1 MGKYKEKGVIYIR
14 TKNSIKNIIVALIL
28 NLISVIIGLISQKV
42 FISSLGIEYLGIN
55 GLFTNIISMLGI
67 VELGFGSAIIYNLYK
82 PVADNDKKQI
92 KALMHFYKI
101 SYRVIAIIVTVIGLL
116 IIPFL
121 GFIVKD
127 ANPSENLIII
137 YLLFLT
143 DIVCSY
149 LLTYKRSILYAYQ
162 KSYIINI
169 VHIGYL
175 LGMNLFQ
182 ILILIYTKNYYLYLI
197 VKIIARIAENI
208 VITKIANKS
217 YPILLEKNIVPL
229 DKRTK
234 DDIFKKIKALLL
246 HKIGGFVVL
255 GSDNI
260 IISAFLGVKTV
271 GLYSNYSMIIN
282 VLVNLSN
289 QVFSSITACV
299 GNLLAT
305 NDYKKSF
312 NVYKNISFA
321 NTWLAGFISISLL
334 VCMDSFVSIWL
345 GKEYVLPIS
354 VLLVLCINLYLQ
366 ITRYTNNS
374 FKEAAG
380 IYYED
385 RFVPIIES
393 IVNIV
398 MSIILLHY
406 FGLAGVF
413 MGTICSNLVLHLY
426 SYPRFVYTKLLKN
439 SYSDYY
445 YNFFKN
451 FVTIMFI
458 GCITFC
464 IAKLITFNSL
474 FLNLVW
480 DFFVCLLVPNS
491 LLFIYYRKSSEL
503 SYYVDLISNI
513 LKKIKLKVVKS

>member
-1 MGKYKEKGVIYIR
+1 MR

-28 NLISVIIGLISQKV
+28 NLISIIIGLISQKV
-42 FISSLGIEYLGIN
+42 FISSLGTEYLGIN

-67 VELGFGSAIIYNLYK
+67 VELGLGSAIIYNLYK
-82 PVADNDKKQI
+82 PVADNNKKKI
-92 KALMHFYKI
+92 KSLMHFYKI
-101 SYRVIAIIVTVIGLL
+101 SYRIIAVVVTIIGLL

-121 GFIVKD
+121 GLIVKD
-127 ANPSENLIII
+127 VNISENLIII

-175 LGMNLFQ
+175 LCMNLFQ

-197 VKIIARIAENI
+197 IKIIARIIENI

-217 YPILLEKNIVPL
+217 YPILLEKDVIPL
-229 DKRTK
+229 DKKTK
-234 DDIFKKIKALLL
+234 KDIFTKIKALLL

-260 IISAFLGVKTV
+260 IISAFLGVNTV

-289 QVFSSITACV
+289 QAFSAITASV
-299 GNLLAT
+299 GNLLVT
-305 NDYKKSF
+305 SNNKKTYS
-312 NVYKNISFA
+312 VYKNIFFA
-321 NTWLAGFISISLL
+321 NTWLAGFIAIGLL
-334 VCMDSFVSIWL
+334 VCMDSFVNIWL
-345 GKEYVLPIS
+345 GERYLLSTS

-393 IVNIV
+393 VVNIV
-398 MSIILLHY
+398 MSIVLLHY

-426 SYPRFVYTKLLKN
+426 SYPKFVYTRLFKKN
-439 SYSDYY
+439 YSDYY
-445 YNFFKN
+445 HNFFKN
-451 FVTIMFI
+451 FIIVTLI
-458 GCITFC
+458 GGITFC
-464 IAKLITFNSL
+464 ISRIIVFNNL
-474 FLNLVW
+474 FLNLFW
-480 DFFVCLLVPNS
+480 NIFVCLLIPNV
-491 LLFIYYRKSSEL
+491 LFFAYYRKSSEL
-503 SYYVDLISNI
+503 SYYANLLNNI
-513 LKKIKLKVVKS
+513 LKKIKFKVVKS

>member
-1 MGKYKEKGVIYIR
+1 MR

-28 NLISVIIGLISQKV
+28 NLISIIIGLISQKV
-42 FISSLGIEYLGIN
+42 FISSLGTEYLGIN

-67 VELGFGSAIIYNLYK
+67 VELGLGSAIIYNLYK
-82 PVADNDKKQI
+82 PVADNNKKKI
-92 KALMHFYKI
+92 KSLMRFYKI
-101 SYRVIAIIVTVIGLL
+101 SYRIIAVVVTIIGLL

-121 GFIVKD
+121 GLIVKD
-127 ANPSENLIII
+127 VNISENLIII

-175 LGMNLFQ
+175 LCMNLFQ

-197 VKIIARIAENI
+197 IKIIARIIENI

-217 YPILLEKNIVPL
+217 YPILLEKDVIPL
-229 DKRTK
+229 DKKTK
-234 DDIFKKIKALLL
+234 KDIFTKIKALLL

-260 IISAFLGVKTV
+260 IISAFLGVNTV

-289 QVFSSITACV
+289 QAFSAITASV
-299 GNLLAT
+299 GNLLVT
-305 NDYKKSF
+305 SNNKKTYS
-312 NVYKNISFA
+312 VYKNIFFA
-321 NTWLAGFISISLL
+321 NTWLAGFIAIGLL
-334 VCMDSFVSIWL
+334 VCMDSFVNIWL
-345 GKEYVLPIS
+345 GEKYLLSTS

-393 IVNIV
+393 VVNIV
-398 MSIILLHY
+398 MSIVLLHY

-426 SYPRFVYTKLLKN
+426 SYPKFVYTRLFKKN
-439 SYSDYY
+439 YSDYY
-445 YNFFKN
+445 HNFFKN
-451 FVTIMFI
+451 FIIVTLI
-458 GCITFC
+458 GGITFC
-464 IAKLITFNSL
+464 ISRIIVFNNL
-474 FLNLVW
+474 FLNLFW
-480 DFFVCLLVPNS
+480 NIFVCLLIPNV
-491 LLFIYYRKSSEL
+491 LFFAYYRKSSEL
-503 SYYVDLISNI
+503 SYYANLLSNI
-513 LKKIKLKVVKS
+513 LKKIKFKVVKS

>member
-1 MGKYKEKGVIYIR
+1 MR

-28 NLISVIIGLISQKV
+28 NLISIIIGLISQKV
-42 FISSLGIEYLGIN
+42 FISSLGTEYLGIN

-67 VELGFGSAIIYNLYK
+67 VELGLGSAIIYNLYK
-82 PVADNDKKQI
+82 PVADNNKKKI
-92 KALMHFYKI
+92 KSLMHFYKI
-101 SYRVIAIIVTVIGLL
+101 SYRIIAVVVTIIGLL

-121 GFIVKD
+121 GLIVKD
-127 ANPSENLIII
+127 TNISENLIII

-175 LGMNLFQ
+175 LCMNLFQ

-197 VKIIARIAENI
+197 IKIIARIIENI

-217 YPILLEKNIVPL
+217 YPILLEKDVIPL
-229 DKRTK
+229 DKKTK
-234 DDIFKKIKALLL
+234 KDIFTKIKALLL

-260 IISAFLGVKTV
+260 IISAFLGVNTV

-289 QVFSSITACV
+289 QAFSAITASV
-299 GNLLAT
+299 GNLLVT
-305 NDYKKSF
+305 SNNKKSF
-312 NVYKNISFA
+312 RVYKNISFA
-321 NTWLAGFISISLL
+321 NIWLAGFIAISLL
-334 VCMDSFVSIWL
+334 VCMDSFVGIWL
-345 GKEYVLPIS
+345 GKKYVLPIS

-385 RFVPIIES
+385 RFIPIIES

-426 SYPRFVYTKLLKN
+426 SYPRFVYTKLFKK
-439 SYSDYY
+439 SYFDYY
-445 YNFFKN
+445 YSFFKN
-451 FVTIMFI
+451 LVIIMFI
-458 GCITFC
+458 GSITFF
-464 IAKLITFNSL
+464 ISKIIDFNS
-474 FLNLVW
+474 FSFNLVW
-480 DFFVCLLVPNS
+480 DIFVCLLIPNI
-491 LLFIYYRKSSEL
+491 LLFIYYRKSFEL
-503 SYYVDLISNI
+503 LYYVNLITTI
-513 LKKIKLKVVKS
+513 LKRNKLKVIKS

>member
-1 MGKYKEKGVIYIR
+1 MR

-28 NLISVIIGLISQKV
+28 NLISIIIGLISQKV
-42 FISSLGIEYLGIN
+42 FISSLGTEYLGIN

-67 VELGFGSAIIYNLYK
+67 VELGLGSAIIYNLYK
-82 PVADNDKKQI
+82 PVADNNKKKI
-92 KALMHFYKI
+92 KSLMHFYKI
-101 SYRVIAIIVTVIGLL
+101 SYRIIAVVVTIIGLL

-121 GFIVKD
+121 GLIVKD
-127 ANPSENLIII
+127 VNISENLIII

-175 LGMNLFQ
+175 LCMNLFQ

-197 VKIIARIAENI
+197 IKIIARIIENI

-217 YPILLEKNIVPL
+217 YPILLEKDVIPL
-229 DKRTK
+229 DKKTK
-234 DDIFKKIKALLL
+234 KDIFTKIKALLL

-260 IISAFLGVKTV
+260 IISAFLGVNTV

-289 QVFSSITACV
+289 QAFSAITASV
-299 GNLLAT
+299 GNLLVT
-305 NDYKKSF
+305 SNNKKTYS
-312 NVYKNISFA
+312 VYKNIFFA
-321 NTWLAGFISISLL
+321 NTWLAGFIAIGLL
-334 VCMDSFVSIWL
+334 VCMDSFVNIWL
-345 GKEYVLPIS
+345 GERYLLSTS

-393 IVNIV
+393 VVNIV
-398 MSIILLHY
+398 MSIVLLHY

-426 SYPRFVYTKLLKN
+426 SYPKFVYTRLFKKN
-439 SYSDYY
+439 YSDYY
-445 YNFFKN
+445 HNFFKN
-451 FVTIMFI
+451 FIIVMLI
-458 GCITFC
+458 GGITFC
-464 IAKLITFNSL
+464 ISRIIVFNNL
-474 FLNLVW
+474 FLNLFW
-480 DFFVCLLVPNS
+480 NIFVCLLIPNV
-491 LLFIYYRKSSEL
+491 LFFAYYRKSSEL
-503 SYYVDLISNI
+503 SYYANLLSNI
-513 LKKIKLKVVKS
+513 LKKIKFKVVKS

>member
-1 MGKYKEKGVIYIR
+1 MR

-28 NLISVIIGLISQKV
+28 NLISIIIGLISQKV
-42 FISSLGIEYLGIN
+42 FISSLGTEYLGIN

-67 VELGFGSAIIYNLYK
+67 VELGLGSAIIYNLYK
-82 PVADNDKKQI
+82 PVADNNKKKI
-92 KALMHFYKI
+92 KSLMHFYKI
-101 SYRVIAIIVTVIGLL
+101 SYRIIAVVVTIIGLL

-121 GFIVKD
+121 GLIVKD
-127 ANPSENLIII
+127 VNISENLIII

-175 LGMNLFQ
+175 LCMNLFQ

-197 VKIIARIAENI
+197 IKIIARIIENI

-217 YPILLEKNIVPL
+217 YPILLEKDVIPL
-229 DKRTK
+229 DKKTK
-234 DDIFKKIKALLL
+234 KDIFTKIKALLL

-260 IISAFLGVKTV
+260 IISAFLGVNTV

-289 QVFSSITACV
+289 QAFSAITASV
-299 GNLLAT
+299 GNLLVT
-305 NDYKKSF
+305 SNNKKTYS
-312 NVYKNISFA
+312 VYKNIFFA
-321 NTWLAGFISISLL
+321 NTWLAGFIAIGLL
-334 VCMDSFVSIWL
+334 VCMDSFVNIWL
-345 GKEYVLPIS
+345 GERYLLSTS

-393 IVNIV
+393 VVNIV
-398 MSIILLHY
+398 MSIVLLHH

-426 SYPRFVYTKLLKN
+426 SYPKFVYTRLFKKN
-439 SYSDYY
+439 YSDYY
-445 YNFFKN
+445 HNFFKN
-451 FVTIMFI
+451 FIIVTLI
-458 GCITFC
+458 GGITFC
-464 IAKLITFNSL
+464 ISRIIVFNNL
-474 FLNLVW
+474 FLNLFW
-480 DFFVCLLVPNS
+480 NIFVCLLIPNV
-491 LLFIYYRKSSEL
+491 LFFAYYRKSSEL
-503 SYYVDLISNI
+503 SYYANLLSNI
-513 LKKIKLKVVKS
+513 LKKIKFKVVKS

>member
-1 MGKYKEKGVIYIR
+1 MR

-28 NLISVIIGLISQKV
+28 NLMSIIIGLISQKV
-42 FISSLGIEYLGIN
+42 FISSLGTEYLGIN

-67 VELGFGSAIIYNLYK
+67 VELGLGSAIIYNLYK
-82 PVADNDKKQI
+82 PVADNNKEQI
-92 KALMHFYKI
+92 KSLMHFYKI
-101 SYRVIAIIVTVIGLL
+101 SYRIIAIIVMFIGLL

-121 GFIVKD
+121 ELIVKD
-127 ANPSENLIII
+127 ANISENLIII

-162 KSYIINI
+162 KNYIINI

-175 LGMNLFQ
+175 LCMNFFQ
-182 ILILIYTKNYYLYLI
+182 ILILIYTKNYYLFLI
-197 VKIIARIAENI
+197 IKIAARIVEN
-208 VITKIANKS
+208 VILTKIANKL
-217 YPILLEKNIVPL
+217 YPILLEKDVTLL
-229 DKRTK
+229 DAKTK
-234 DDIFKKIKALLL
+234 DDIFTKIKALLL

-260 IISAFLGVKTV
+260 IISAFLGIKTV

-289 QVFSSITACV
+289 QVFSAITASV
-299 GNLLAT
+299 GNLLVT
-305 NDYKKSF
+305 SNHRKSL

-321 NTWLAGFISISLL
+321 NVWLAGFISISLL
-334 VCMDSFVSIWL
+334 VCMDSFVGIWL
-345 GKEYVLPIS
+345 GKKYVLPFG

-385 RFVPIIES
+385 RFVPTIES
-393 IVNIV
+393 IVNII

-426 SYPRFVYTKLLKN
+426 SYPKFVYTNLFKKH
-439 SYSDYY
+439 YSEYY
-445 YNFFKN
+445 YNFIKN
-451 FVTIMFI
+451 FVIIVVI
-458 GCITFC
+458 GWITFSVSRV
-464 IAKLITFNSL
+464 INFDNLL
-474 FLNLVW
+474 LNLI
-480 DFFVCLLVPNS
+480 FNIFICLLIPN
-491 LLFIYYRKSSEL
+491 LLLYVYYRNSSEL
-503 SYYVDLISNI
+503 SYYVNLVRNI
-513 LKKIKLKVVKS
+513 TKKLKLKVVKS

>member
-1 MGKYKEKGVIYIR
+1 MR

-28 NLISVIIGLISQKV
+28 NLISIIIGLISQKV
-42 FISSLGIEYLGIN
+42 FISSLGTEYLGIN

-67 VELGFGSAIIYNLYK
+67 VELGLGSAIIYNLYK
-82 PVADNDKKQI
+82 PVADNNKKKI
-92 KALMHFYKI
+92 KSLMRFYKI
-101 SYRVIAIIVTVIGLL
+101 SYRIIAVVVTIIGLL

-121 GFIVKD
+121 GLIVKD
-127 ANPSENLIII
+127 VNISENLIII

-175 LGMNLFQ
+175 LCMNLFQ

-197 VKIIARIAENI
+197 IKIIARIIENI

-217 YPILLEKNIVPL
+217 YPILLEKDVIPL
-229 DKRTK
+229 DKKTK
-234 DDIFKKIKALLL
+234 KDIFTKIKALLL

-260 IISAFLGVKTV
+260 IISAFLGVNTV

-289 QVFSSITACV
+289 QAFSAITASV
-299 GNLLAT
+299 GNLLVT
-305 NDYKKSF
+305 SNNKKTYS
-312 NVYKNISFA
+312 VYKNIFFA
-321 NTWLAGFISISLL
+321 NTWLAGFIAIGLL
-334 VCMDSFVSIWL
+334 VCMDSFVNIWL
-345 GKEYVLPIS
+345 GERYLLSTS

-393 IVNIV
+393 VVNIV
-398 MSIILLHY
+398 MSIVLLHY

-426 SYPRFVYTKLLKN
+426 SYPKFVYTRLFKKN
-439 SYSDYY
+439 YSDYY
-445 YNFFKN
+445 HNFFKN
-451 FVTIMFI
+451 FIIVTLI
-458 GCITFC
+458 GGITFC
-464 IAKLITFNSL
+464 ISRIIVFNNL
-474 FLNLVW
+474 FLNLFW
-480 DFFVCLLVPNS
+480 NIFVCLLIPNV
-491 LLFIYYRKSSEL
+491 LFFAYYRKSSEL
-503 SYYVDLISNI
+503 SYYANLLSSI
-513 LKKIKLKVVKS
+513 LKKIKFKVVKS

>member
-1 MGKYKEKGVIYIR
+1 MR

-28 NLISVIIGLISQKV
+28 NLISIIIGLISQKV
-42 FISSLGIEYLGIN
+42 FISSLGTEYLGIN

-67 VELGFGSAIIYNLYK
+67 VELGLGSAIIYNLYK
-82 PVADNDKKQI
+82 PVADNNKKKI
-92 KALMHFYKI
+92 KSLMHFYKI
-101 SYRVIAIIVTVIGLL
+101 SYRIIAVVVTIIGLL

-121 GFIVKD
+121 GLIVKD
-127 ANPSENLIII
+127 VNISENLIII

-175 LGMNLFQ
+175 LCMNLFQ

-197 VKIIARIAENI
+197 IKIIARIIENI

-217 YPILLEKNIVPL
+217 YPILLEKDVIPL
-229 DKRTK
+229 DKKTK
-234 DDIFKKIKALLL
+234 KDIFTKIKALLL

-260 IISAFLGVKTV
+260 IISAFLGVNTV

-289 QVFSSITACV
+289 QAFSAITASV
-299 GNLLAT
+299 GNLLVT
-305 NDYKKSF
+305 SNNKKTYS
-312 NVYKNISFA
+312 VYKNIFFA
-321 NTWLAGFISISLL
+321 NTWLAGFIAIGLL
-334 VCMDSFVSIWL
+334 VCMDSFVNIWL
-345 GKEYVLPIS
+345 GERYLLSTS

-393 IVNIV
+393 VVNIV
-398 MSIILLHY
+398 MSIVLLHY

-426 SYPRFVYTKLLKN
+426 SYPKFVYTRLFKKN
-439 SYSDYY
+439 YSDYY
-445 YNFFKN
+445 HNFFKN
-451 FVTIMFI
+451 FIIVTLI
-458 GCITFC
+458 GGITFC
-464 IAKLITFNSL
+464 ISRIIVFNNL
-474 FLNLVW
+474 FLNLFW
-480 DFFVCLLVPNS
+480 NIFVCLLIPNV
-491 LLFIYYRKSSEL
+491 LFFAYYRKSSEL
-503 SYYVDLISNI
+503 SYYANLLSNI
-513 LKKIKLKVVKS
+513 LKKIKFKVVKS

>member
-1 MGKYKEKGVIYIR
+1 MR

-28 NLISVIIGLISQKV
+28 NLISIIIGLISQKV
-42 FISSLGIEYLGIN
+42 FISSLGTEYLGIN

-67 VELGFGSAIIYNLYK
+67 VELGLGSAIIYNLYK
-82 PVADNDKKQI
+82 PVADNNKKKI
-92 KALMHFYKI
+92 KSLMRFYKI
-101 SYRVIAIIVTVIGLL
+101 SYRIIAVVVTIIGLL

-121 GFIVKD
+121 GLIVKD
-127 ANPSENLIII
+127 VNISENLIII

-175 LGMNLFQ
+175 LCMNLFQ

-197 VKIIARIAENI
+197 IKIIARIIENI

-217 YPILLEKNIVPL
+217 YPILLEKDVIPL
-229 DKRTK
+229 DKKTK
-234 DDIFKKIKALLL
+234 KDIFTKIKALLL

-260 IISAFLGVKTV
+260 IISAFLGVNTV

-289 QVFSSITACV
+289 QAFSAITASV
-299 GNLLAT
+299 GNLLVT
-305 NDYKKSF
+305 SNNKKTYS
-312 NVYKNISFA
+312 VYKNIFFA
-321 NTWLAGFISISLL
+321 NTWLAGFIAIGLL
-334 VCMDSFVSIWL
+334 VCMDSFVNIWL
-345 GKEYVLPIS
+345 GERYLLSTS

-393 IVNIV
+393 VVNIV
-398 MSIILLHY
+398 MSIVLLHY

-426 SYPRFVYTKLLKN
+426 SYPKFVYTRLFKKN
-439 SYSDYY
+439 YSDYY
-445 YNFFKN
+445 HNFFKN
-451 FVTIMFI
+451 FIIVTLI
-458 GCITFC
+458 GGITFC
-464 IAKLITFNSL
+464 ISRIIVFNNL
-474 FLNLVW
+474 FLNLFW
-480 DFFVCLLVPNS
+480 NIFVCLLIPNV
-491 LLFIYYRKSSEL
+491 LFFAYYRKSSEL
-503 SYYVDLISNI
+503 SYYANLLSNI
-513 LKKIKLKVVKS
+513 LKKIKFKVVKS